1 VVEGGLVRGHQVGA
15 LHPGDEGQDPLQL
28 GQVQQ
33 VLVEGHVA
41 ELLEPVGHVLDQL
54 VGGQAGEVGLLGG
67 DHGHAALAGLGLGG
81 QPVVEG
87 AAVQGHEADRPVEA
101 GQDPVAER
109 LGLGGRPELGREHDH
124 APFLGVL
131 GAGPESGRQP
141 GRPGQAGAEA
151 QEPAPRHRSRHA
163 ASRPPGAV
171 AWWPGCS
178 FA

>member
-109 LGLGGRPELGREHDH
+109 LGLGGRPELGREHDQ
-124 APFLGVL
+124 APFLGSW
-131 GAGPESGRQP
+131 E
-141 GRPGQAGAEA
+141 QAPRAA
-151 QEPAPRHRSRHA
+151 DSPAAPARPAPRRRNPRRVTEA
-163 ASRPPGAV
+163 VMPPPDPPGAV